1 MFEEFSNKK
10 IAEYLGLVEF
20 SSGRISFHQIQTS
33 SLPDYIIHF
42 CNCSIGENDVVTK
55 DELEDLFRRAVA
67 FYINYVLKPKQTIL
81 KFVFG
86 EFESRPAEYVIE
98 RLKYFQFY
106 EYYPNHLLE
115 FISNNSPLTVSKE
128 QVNFILEQI
137 DKKIYEEITDESNKD
152 SVRLNLLKLIFYF
165 FADIIEN
172 KPVNKKLP
180 KKLLS
185 IFLSDKG
192 FKDLKEK
199 ADKFFSDEIF
209 IQEAVDLLKTK
220 PIVVDLSNKKSQQ
233 DEDVSEYIKD
243 AQKNIDSDEGIKD
256 TDSKIQTIEE
266 EKPVVKTEKI
276 ISNKELYSEDLLVKS
291 SDEALVND
299 NDEQQI
305 TTKLIEEIFCE
316 ETFKKKIIKRL
327 FSKDE
332 SKFIEE
338 VKTILESK
346 TWTEA
351 SSEIENYFDENK
363 IDFYSPEAIRFVDLL
378 QNHYFTTEEFSS
390 AKLRTS

>member
-1 MFEEFSNKK
+1 LFEEFSNKK
-10 IAEYLGLVEF
+10 IAEYLNQVEF
-20 SSGRISFHQIQTS
+20 SSGKISFRQIQTS

-42 CNCSIGENDVVTK
+42 CKCSLGQDDFVTK

-86 EFESRPAEYVIE
+86 EFESRPAEYVTE

-106 EYYPNHLLE
+106 EYYPNHLLD
-115 FISNNSPLTVSKE
+115 FISTNSPLTVSKE

-137 DKKIYEEITDESNKD
+137 DKKIYEEITDEANKD

-165 FADIIEN
+165 FADLIEN

-209 IQEAVDLLKTK
+209 IQEAVELLKTK
-220 PIVVDLSNKKSQQ
+220 PIVVDLSKNKPQ

-243 AQKNIDSDEGIKD
+243 AKKNVDSGEKIEDTETMIK
-256 TDSKIQTIEE
+256 TIAE

-316 ETFKKKIIKRL
+316 ETYRKKIIKRL
-327 FSKDE
+327 FAKDE
-332 SKFIEE
+332 NKFIEK
-338 VKTILESK
+338 VKSILESK

-351 SSEIENYFDENK
+351 SYEIENYFDENK
-363 IDFYSPEAIRFVDLL
+363 IDFYSPEAIKFVDLL
-378 QNHYFTTEEFSS
+378 QNHYFTTEEYSS

>member
-10 IAEYLGLVEF
+10 IAEYLNQVEF
-20 SSGRISFHQIQTS
+20 SSGKISFRQIQTS

-42 CNCSIGENDVVTK
+42 CKCSLGQDDFVTK

-86 EFESRPAEYVIE
+86 EFESRPAEYVTE

-106 EYYPNHLLE
+106 EYYPNHLLD
-115 FISNNSPLTVSKE
+115 FISTNSPLTVSKE

-137 DKKIYEEITDESNKD
+137 DKKIYEEITDEANKD

-165 FADIIEN
+165 FADLIEN

-209 IQEAVDLLKTK
+209 IQEAVELLKTK
-220 PIVVDLSNKKSQQ
+220 PIVVDLSKNKPQ

-243 AQKNIDSDEGIKD
+243 AKKNVDSGEKIEDTETMIK
-256 TDSKIQTIEE
+256 TIAE

-316 ETFKKKIIKRL
+316 ETYRKKIIKRL
-327 FSKDE
+327 FAKDE
-332 SKFIEE
+332 NKFIEK
-338 VKTILESK
+338 VKSILESK

-351 SSEIENYFDENK
+351 SYEIENYFDENK
-363 IDFYSPEAIRFVDLL
+363 IDFYSPEAIKFVDLL
-378 QNHYFTTEEFSS
+378 QNHYFTTEEYSS